1 MNFSVYKNFLFVITV
16 MTILS
21 VALVMSDYLY
31 NNVFMTRL
39 GKYSVFTIMLTSIV
53 CISVT
58 IITLLKYSD
67 DKNIKDTMHVNITE
81 IKEKTSPLSEAQQ
94 EGLMLE
100 PDLSTQAMTMS
111 TGNDEILIDTQDL
124 HTAFLKSEER
134 LVNELKNI
142 GKRANTNLII
152 GSIITIVGWGL
163 LLWFVIDVSQQKLS
177 GWLLLNAF
185 IPRISIVILIEM
197 FSYFFLN
204 LYKDSIDRIKYY
216 QNELTNIE
224 SRKIAILACIA
235 IDKDNVHKASV
246 IERLLQVERNIV
258 QKKNET
264 TIDIEKMK
272 VDNSTFKQIVS
283 TINDIVQTVN
293 GKK

>member
-1 MNFSVYKNFLFVITV
+1 

-100 PDLSTQAMTMS
+100 PDLSTQAMTTS

-185 IPRISIVILIEM
+185 IPRISIVILITLIYLLLLTFIHITHIF
-197 FSYFFLN
+197 FS
-204 LYKDSIDRIKYY
+204 
-216 QNELTNIE
+216 
-224 SRKIAILACIA
+224 
-235 IDKDNVHKASV
+235 
-246 IERLLQVERNIV
+246 
-258 QKKNET
+258 
-264 TIDIEKMK
+264 
-272 VDNSTFKQIVS
+272 
-283 TINDIVQTVN
+283 
-293 GKK
+293 

>member
-258 QKKNET
+258 LKKNET

>member
-1 MNFSVYKNFLFVITV
+1 

-258 QKKNET
+258 LKKNET